1 MPLTE
6 GPTRIPL
13 THLEV
18 NVYGRLGRL
27 EIEGDDGEAEDEV
40 ERPACGG

>member
-13 THLEV
+13 AHLEV
-18 NVYGRLGRL
+18 QVYDRLGRL
-27 EIEGDDGEAEDEV
+27 EIEGDDVEDEDDV
-40 ERPACGG
+40 ERPTCGG